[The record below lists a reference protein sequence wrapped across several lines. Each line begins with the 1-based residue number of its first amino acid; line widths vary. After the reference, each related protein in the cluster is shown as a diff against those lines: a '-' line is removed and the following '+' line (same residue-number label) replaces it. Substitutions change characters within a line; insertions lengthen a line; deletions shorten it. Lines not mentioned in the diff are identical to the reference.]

1 MKYAPMKR
9 LFSLAALCVALPV
22 GAEVSALKSVSV
34 FTFAPDGTLFVAD
47 GNGSSIHAFETKAAE
62 NPMAQAGFNLRNL
75 DTKIAELLK
84 TDASALRVQDLAV
97 HPTSKEAYVAVSHIE
112 NDSYVPAI
120 IIVNQSGDMRLMPT
134 GNPSKSLVIDNTQ
147 EEEFMFYDRVS
158 SRSLTFTDIEYYKG
172 SLYLSGLSNAD
183 FSSTLWTTP
192 YPFDDS
198 TKTSSVEIFHT
209 THVQQETR
217 APIRTLMITE
227 LDGVDTV
234 IAAYTCT
241 PLVSFPL
248 SELKDG
254 AHINGKTLAEMGY
267 GNTPIDLISYQA
279 TDFATQNQYPIM
291 LLTNKNQSAQ
301 IVDLGSI
308 EEAVAGDG
316 LTEQVMFGKKQ
327 GLPAFDVPLNNILQ
341 VADQNDY
348 FITTVRRD
356 LEEGDLE
363 LVSFMK
369 NVYLR
374 LGDFESEYE
383 FPSYEYQA
391 EQKWMFDM
399 QQQMKTAEAE
409 SVSVWKQ

>member
-47 GNGSSIHAFETKAAE
+47 GNGSSVHSFETNAAE

-112 NDSYVPAI
+112 NNSYVPAI
-120 IIVNQSGDMRLMPT
+120 VIVNQSGDMRLMPT

-227 LDGVDTV
+227 IDGVDTV

-248 SELKDG
+248 SDLKDG

-316 LTEQVMFGKKQ
+316 ITEQVMFGKKQ

>member
-47 GNGSSIHAFETKAAE
+47 GNGSSIHAFETIAAD

-147 EEEFMFYDRVS
+147 EEEFKFYDRVS

-227 LDGVDTV
+227 IDGVDTV

-248 SELKDG
+248 SDLKDG

-316 LTEQVMFGKKQ
+316 ITEQVMFGKKQ

>member
-120 IIVNQSGDMRLMPT
+120 VIVNQSGDMRLMPT

-147 EEEFMFYDRVS
+147 EEEFKFYDRVS

-248 SELKDG
+248 SDLKDG

-316 LTEQVMFGKKQ
+316 ITEQVMMGKKQ
-327 GLPAFDVPLNNILQ
+327 GLPVFDVPLNNILQ
-341 VADQNDY
+341 VAEQNDY